1 MLDHI
6 VIFFKGTI
14 TRPQAWQRSRLALD
28 RFRVVGL
35 SSKLVSGQ
43 NSPLRI
49 DWSHLE
55 SSLGTSSWSFK
66 GFKRK
71 IHDFLID
78 SDNSEI

>member
-1 MLDHI
+1 M
-6 VIFFKGTI
+6 IFFKGTI
-14 TRPQAWQRSRLALD
+14 TTPQACQRSRLALD

-55 SSLGTSSWSFK
+55 SSLSTSSWPFK
-66 GFKRK
+66 GSKRK
-71 IHDFLID
+71 IHDFRMD